1 MSSRKS
7 EQLGMNV
14 STASGRLVKDLLFKL
29 ICDSG
34 INKCFHCGEEMLRE
48 NFSVEHKTPWM
59 NSENP
64 VGLFFDLDNVAFSH
78 LSCNVKAAR
87 NGRPRIF
94 TEEEAAERI
103 RESKRRH
110 WTPEKRREHYLRTGN

>member
-34 INKCFHCGEEMLRE
+34 INKCFHCGKEMLRE
-48 NFSVEHKTPWM
+48 NFSIEHKTPWM

-94 TEEEAAERI
+94 TKEEAAERI
-103 RESKRRH
+103 RENKRRH